1 MTKERIRGHLLIFTA
16 NLIFGINYPISKW
29 LLDGRLTPEF
39 HTLSRMVA
47 ACILFWSISFFLPRE
62 KLSLKEIGILFAC
75 SLCGVAGNQS
85 LFIWGLSMT
94 SPIDASVITT
104 GTPIIVMLFAAVF
117 LREPI
122 TWLKTAG
129 VFIGAA
135 GAVWLVMLS
144 TGTSDKVSSLAGN
157 LCIFGSS
164 FIYALYFVFSKPL
177 SEKYQAV
184 TMMKWMFLFAVL
196 EVAPITLPAMLQPN
210 GMFIVPA
217 DGLTFAAMAYVLIG
231 ATFLAYLLIPM
242 AVRRIRPTSA
252 SMYNYVQ
259 PIVAC
264 AIAIAVAQD
273 CFTWTKLL
281 AALTVFV
288 GVYVVTQS
296 KARRDIPQD
305 PKQNEAR
312 KAGS

>member
-1 MTKERIRGHLLIFTA
+1 MTKERIQGHLLIFAA

-29 LLDGRLTPEF
+29 LLAGRLTPEF

-47 ACILFWSISFFLPRE
+47 ACVLFWGISFFLPKE
-62 KLSLKEIGILFAC
+62 KLSLKELSVLFAC

-104 GTPIIVMLFAAVF
+104 GTPIIVMIFAAIF

-129 VFIGAA
+129 VFVGASGAVGLVLLSA
-135 GAVWLVMLS
+135 GAS
-144 TGTSDKVSSLAGN
+144 NPTSESGLAGN

-196 EVAPITLPAMLQPN
+196 EVAPLTVPSMLKPG

-217 DGLTFAAMAYVLIG
+217 DALTIAAMAYVLVG

-264 AIAIAVAQD
+264 ALAIFVAQD
-273 CFTWTKLL
+273 NFTWTKLF
-281 AALTVFV
+281 AALTVFL
-288 GVYVVTQS
+288 GVYMVTQS
-296 KARRDIPQD
+296 KARRDEKLTD
-305 PKQNEAR
+305 NE
-312 KAGS
+312 

>member
-1 MTKERIRGHLLIFTA
+1 MTKERIQGHLLIFTA

-39 HTLSRMVA
+39 HTLSRMLA
-47 ACILFWSISFFLPRE
+47 ACVLFWGISFFLPKE
-62 KLSLKEIGILFAC
+62 KLKFKEIAVLFAC
-75 SLCGVAGNQS
+75 SLCGIAGNQS

-104 GTPIIVMLFAAVF
+104 GTPIIVMLFAAIF

-129 VFIGAA
+129 VLVGAG
-135 GAVWLVMLS
+135 GAIWLVLLS
-144 TGTSDKVSSLAGN
+144 ATTSENASASSLAGN

-164 FIYALYFVFSKPL
+164 FIYALYFVFSKPI

-196 EVAPITLPAMLQPN
+196 EVAPLTVPAMLRPG

-217 DGLTFAAMAYVLIG
+217 DFQTIAAMAYVLIG

-264 AIAIAVAQD
+264 ALAIAVAQD
-273 CFTWTKLL
+273 HFTWTKLL
-281 AALTVFV
+281 AAMSVFF
-288 GVYVVTQS
+288 GVYLVTRS
-296 KARRDIPQD
+296 KARRDLE
-305 PKQNEAR
+305 KSHGN
-312 KAGS
+312 G

>member
-1 MTKERIRGHLLIFTA
+1 MTKERIHGHLLIFTA

-47 ACILFWSISFFLPRE
+47 ACVLFWGISFFFPRE
-62 KLSLKEIGILFAC
+62 KLSLKEIGVLFVC
-75 SLCGVAGNQS
+75 SLFGVAGNQS

-104 GTPIIVMLFAAVF
+104 GTPIIVMLFAALF

-122 TWLKTAG
+122 TRLKVGGVLTGAG
-129 VFIGAA
+129 
-135 GAVWLVMLS
+135 GAVWLTLLS
-144 TGTSDKVSSLAGN
+144 ESGDETASVSSLAGN

-177 SEKYQAV
+177 SEKYRAV

-196 EVAPITLPAMLQPN
+196 EVAPLAVPAMLRPG

-217 DGLTFAAMAYVLIG
+217 DTQTIAAMAYVLVG

-264 AIAIAVAQD
+264 ALAIIVAQD
-273 CFTWTKLL
+273 NFTWEKLL
-281 AALTVFV
+281 AALTVFF
-288 GVYVVTQS
+288 GVYLVTQS
-296 KARRDIPQD
+296 KARRDLPQA
-305 PKQNEAR
+305 E
-312 KAGS
+312 

>member
-1 MTKERIRGHLLIFTA
+1 MTKERIQGHLLIFTA

-39 HTLSRMVA
+39 HTLSRMLA
-47 ACILFWSISFFLPRE
+47 ACLLFWAISFFLPRE
-62 KLSLKEIGILFAC
+62 KLSSKEIGILFAC

-122 TWLKTAG
+122 TRLKVSG
-129 VFIGAA
+129 VLLGAA

-144 TGTSDKVSSLAGN
+144 ADDSAKNSVSSLAGN

-164 FIYALYFVFSKPL
+164 FIYALYFVFSKPI
-177 SEKYQAV
+177 SERYQAV
-184 TMMKWMFLFAVL
+184 TIMKWMFLFAVL
-196 EVAPITLPAMLQPN
+196 EVAPLTLPAMLRPE

-217 DGLTFAAMAYVLIG
+217 DFQTVAAMAYVLIG

-264 AIAIAVAQD
+264 ALAIFVAQD
-273 CFTWTKLL
+273 NFSWDKLL
-281 AALTVFV
+281 AALTIFC
-288 GVYVVTQS
+288 GVYMVTQS
-296 KARRDIPQD
+296 KARRDLPE
-305 PKQNEAR
+305 N
-312 KAGS
+312 

>member
-1 MTKERIRGHLLIFTA
+1 MTKERIHGHLLIFTA

-39 HTLSRMVA
+39 QTLSRMVA
-47 ACILFWSISFFLPRE
+47 ACILFWGISFFLPKE
-62 KLSLKEIGILFAC
+62 KLSLKEIAVLFAC
-75 SLCGVAGNQS
+75 SLCGIAGNQS
-85 LFIWGLSMT
+85 LFVWGLSMT

-104 GTPIIVMLFAAVF
+104 GTPIIVMLFASVF

-122 TWLKTAG
+122 TWLKTTG
-129 VFIGAA
+129 VLIGAS
-135 GAVWLVMLS
+135 GAIGLVLLS
-144 TGTSDKVSSLAGN
+144 ADGSKTASASSLAGN
-157 LCIFGSS
+157 LCILGSS
-164 FIYALYFVFSKPL
+164 IIYALYFVFSKPI

-196 EVAPITLPAMLQPN
+196 EVAPLTLPAILRPN

-217 DGLTFAAMAYVLIG
+217 DGATIAALAYVLIG

-264 AIAIAVAQD
+264 ALAIVIAQD
-273 CFTWTKLL
+273 RFTWAKLL
-281 AALTVFV
+281 AALTVFL
-288 GVYVVTQS
+288 GVYMVTRS
-296 KARRDIPQD
+296 KARRDM
-305 PKQNEAR
+305 PKEQQKSAPS
-312 KAGS
+312 K

>member
-1 MTKERIRGHLLIFTA
+1 MTKERIQGHLLIFAA

-29 LLDGRLTPEF
+29 LLAGRLTPEF
-39 HTLSRMVA
+39 HTLARMVA
-47 ACILFWSISFFLPRE
+47 ACILFWGLSLFLPKE
-62 KLSLKEIGILFAC
+62 KLSLKEIGVLFAC
-75 SLCGVAGNQS
+75 SLCGIAGNQS

-129 VFIGAA
+129 VLVGAG
-135 GAVWLVMLS
+135 GAVWLVLLS
-144 TGTSDKVSSLAGN
+144 AGDTENAVSSLAGN

-177 SEKYQAV
+177 SERYQSV

-196 EVAPITLPAMLQPN
+196 EVAPLTVPAMLRPD
-210 GMFIVPA
+210 GMFIVPP
-217 DGLTFAAMAYVLIG
+217 DTQTIAAMAYVLIG

-264 AIAIAVAQD
+264 ALAILVAQD
-273 CFTWTKLL
+273 TFTWSKLL
-281 AALTVFV
+281 AALIVFS
-288 GVYVVTQS
+288 GVYLVTQS
-296 KARRDIPQD
+296 KARRDLLP
-305 PKQNEAR
+305 PANTKS
-312 KAGS
+312 KAVE